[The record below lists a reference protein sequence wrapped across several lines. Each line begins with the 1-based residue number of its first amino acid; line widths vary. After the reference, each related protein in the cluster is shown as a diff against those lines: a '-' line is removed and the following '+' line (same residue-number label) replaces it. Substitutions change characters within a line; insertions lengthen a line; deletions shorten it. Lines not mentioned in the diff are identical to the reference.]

1 MFVDRHRPP
10 YKAAGAVFLTIVAV
24 AAVLIFAQ
32 FRGHFTPKTQVTL
45 LAARAGLVVDP
56 GSKVT
61 FNGVEIGRVAAIDMV
76 DGDGTPKAKLT
87 LDVNPRY
94 IELIPANVVADIK
107 ATTVFGNKYVS
118 FSSPDKPVAERI
130 SDGDVIDVS
139 SVTTEFNT
147 LFETVTA
154 IAEKVDPVKL
164 NQTLTATAEALTG
177 LGTRFGE
184 SLVNGNRILDDLN
197 PRMPQIRYDTQRVAD
212 LADVYADAS
221 PTYGTGCSAR

>member
-1 MFVDRHRPP
+1 M
-10 YKAAGAVFLTIVAV
+10 
-24 AAVLIFAQ
+24 
-32 FRGHFTPKTQVTL
+32 
-45 LAARAGLVVDP
+45 
-56 GSKVT
+56 
-61 FNGVEIGRVAAIDMV
+61 
-76 DGDGTPKAKLT
+76 
-87 LDVNPRY
+87 
-94 IELIPANVVADIK
+94 
-107 ATTVFGNKYVS
+107 
-118 FSSPDKPVAERI
+118 
-130 SDGDVIDVS
+130 
-139 SVTTEFNT
+139 TTEFNT

>member
-1 MFVDRHRPP
+1 M
-10 YKAAGAVFLTIVAV
+10 
-24 AAVLIFAQ
+24 LIFAQ
-32 FRGHFTPKTQVTL
+32 FRGDFPPKTQLTL

-61 FNGVEIGRVAAIDMV
+61 FNGVELGRVAAIDMLDV
-76 DGDGTPKAKLT
+76 DGTPKAKLT
-87 LDVNPRY
+87 LNVNPRY
-94 IELIPANVVADIK
+94 IDITPANLVADIK

-118 FSSPDKPVAERI
+118 FSSPENPAVQRI

-154 IAEKVDPVKL
+154 IAEKLDPVKL
-164 NQTLTATAEALTG
+164 NQTLTAAAEALTG

-184 SLVNGNRILDDLN
+184 PTIN
-197 PRMPQIRYDTQRVAD
+197 P
-212 LADVYADAS
+212 
-221 PTYGTGCSAR
+221 